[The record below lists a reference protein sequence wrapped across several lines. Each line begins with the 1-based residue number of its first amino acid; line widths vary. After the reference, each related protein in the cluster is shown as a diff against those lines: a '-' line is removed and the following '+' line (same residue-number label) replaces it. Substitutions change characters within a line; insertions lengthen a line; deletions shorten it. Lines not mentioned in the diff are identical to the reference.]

1 MRYIK
6 ETTSKAATT
15 KFVSKNPNSWKISNE
30 KFHLCE
36 SKISLDEI
44 MKSITSQTN
53 YKSSGND
60 AFTAEFYKDFSYE
73 LAAVHLVYMKEAWHH
88 ECYF

>member
-1 MRYIK
+1 
-6 ETTSKAATT
+6 
-15 KFVSKNPNSWKISNE
+15 
-30 KFHLCE
+30 
-36 SKISLDEI
+36 